1 MISRDD
7 VEYIASLARLN
18 LSPEEIESFT
28 GQLGAILTH
37 IEQLNTVDT
46 TEVEPTCFVTA
57 EHDPYRDDR
66 PRSSLPREQALRN
79 GPVVKNGFF
88 AVPKVI
94 G

>member
-18 LSPEEIESFT
+18 LSPEEIESFA

-46 TEVEPTCFVTA
+46 SEVEPTCFVTA

-66 PRSSLPREQALRN
+66 SRPSLPREQALRN